1 MCACHGFMSAELD
14 GVQCKSYL
22 LFETATPLGWVKVK
36 APYGLDASKLKKSDG
51 TENFQNMRDSYYDS
65 VVNGVTTGV
74 IQKMQNAEG
83 VQLGLLSI
91 LTERGKACLRLPDG
105 NELKKL
111 CNCCN
116 NHTEKEDPND
126 TCCMFGY
133 RVGLTGAVLEYAV
146 KNYKSHRRLFS

>member
-1 MCACHGFMSAELD
+1 
-14 GVQCKSYL
+14 
-22 LFETATPLGWVKVK
+22 
-36 APYGLDASKLKKSDG
+36 
-51 TENFQNMRDSYYDS
+51 MRDGYDDS

-126 TCCMFGY
+126 TCCMID
-133 RVGLTGAVLEYAV
+133 L
-146 KNYKSHRRLFS
+146 